1 MGRYLLG
8 EMPKGCRICMNGEKL
23 TLFVTGL
30 CSNRCFYCPVSEEKR
45 RDVCYANERLV
56 KSVDDVVEEAKLM
69 NAKGTGITG
78 GEPLLVFDR
87 VKTYIDLLKNI
98 FGSSHHIH
106 LYTTEISSRV
116 IELVDIGL
124 DEVRYHPVNLNIG
137 EIDKSIVKR
146 IGENADIGIEI
157 ASIPGRYNDM
167 AKIVSVAGSL
177 GFQFINI
184 NELEFSEA
192 NYKQLRLMGLRI
204 RSGHIAAVNGSLN
217 EAFKII
223 KWASREIKDI
233 SIHICPSS
241 FKDKYQYRLRL
252 IRTARN
258 IAKPYEKVNSDGTI
272 TKLVVEASNPK
283 QIVRKT
289 KIPRN
294 MYKISKNKL
303 ETSISYLSKLVGIKN
318 VEVYRYV
325 YLPTY
330 DRKILIVDKVT

>member
-1 MGRYLLG
+1 MSGG
-8 EMPKGCRICMNGEKL
+8 KL

-30 CSNRCFYCPVSEEKR
+30 CNNKCFYCPVSEEKR
-45 RDVCYANERLV
+45 RDICYANERLV
-56 KSVDDVVEEAKLM
+56 KSIEDIVEEAKLM

-87 VKTYIDLLKNI
+87 VKAYIDLLKNV

-106 LYTTEISSRV
+106 LYTTEISNRV
-116 IELVDIGL
+116 MELVDRGL
-124 DEVRYHPVNLNIG
+124 DEVRYHPVNLNISK
-137 EIDKSIVKR
+137 IDKSIVKR
-146 IGENADIGIEI
+146 IRESADIGIEI
-157 ASIPGRYNDM
+157 PSIPGRYKDM
-167 AKIVSVAGSL
+167 AKIVLMAGDL

-204 RSGHIAAVNGSLN
+204 RRKHIAAVNGSLN

-223 KWASREIKDI
+223 KWASREIKDL

-258 IAKPYEKVNSDGTI
+258 IAKPYEKINNDGTI
-272 TKLVVEASNPK
+272 TKLVIKTNNPK
-283 QIVRKT
+283 QIVEKA
-289 KIPRN
+289 KIPRT
-294 MYKISKNKL
+294 MYRIFKNKL
-303 ETSISYLSKLVGIKN
+303 ETSINYLNKLVGIKN
-318 VEVYRYV
+318 VEVYKYV

-330 DRKILIVDKVT
+330 DRKILVIDKAT